1 YVCFICHEIT
11 KGTVLAPFEYI
22 RRIYNIIFYIL
33 PGNIV
38 IYSIY
43 EPNYNKN
50 MTQPDVYCNT
60 TLYLFA
66 FCFTVVTYILL
77 ALLFL
82 AFCVLL
88 LSYCCRKQRE
98 ADDDNTRSLL
108 RG

>member
-11 KGTVLAPFEYI
+11 KGTVLAPFGYI
-22 RRIYNIIFYIL
+22 RRIHNIIFYIL

-50 MTQPDVYCNT
+50 MTQPDVYCNK

-66 FCFTVVTYILL
+66 TNLTYILL
-77 ALLFL
+77 GALF
-82 AFCVLL
+82 

-98 ADDDNTRSLL
+98 ADDDNDTQRLL